1 MEKKLHNSFLEK
13 NQINLFYSNKKP
25 ASENVEVIDNG
36 DSEAYS
42 AYSKHLYKS
51 ISLMNKK
58 RAQSAK

>member
-1 MEKKLHNSFLEK
+1 
-13 NQINLFYSNKKP
+13 LFYSNKKP
-25 ASENVEVIDNG
+25 ASENVEVYDIG

>member
-1 MEKKLHNSFLEK
+1 M
-13 NQINLFYSNKKP
+13 FYSNKKP

-58 RAQSAK
+58 TRLLGRL

>member
-1 MEKKLHNSFLEK
+1 MEKKLHQSFLEK
-13 NQINLFYSNKKP
+13 NKINLFYSNKKL

-36 DSEAYS
+36 NLDAYS

-58 RAQSAK
+58 RA